1 MRPWRRFGPGL
12 IAIALAGCGGHASS
26 PFTYDPAAPLGLSD
40 RGVVNRPYPIAIHDV
55 SYASPKGGSVPAY
68 LVVPPGGGPF
78 PAIVYLHG
86 SGGNRVE
93 LLAQATWMAARG
105 AVALTLDAPDVR
117 SGAPAT
123 TTGLAGLRQTRALYV
138 QEVIDLRRAVDL
150 LRSLPYVDSGRIA
163 FVGYSA
169 GARMGAILAAYE
181 PRIRAFDLM
190 SGGGLSAQA
199 FVRAAPKADR
209 KAVAEAFDGLDNL
222 VTIRRAH
229 AAFFFQDGLR
239 DRVVPH
245 AQLVALAAAA
255 PQPKRVRWYRAD
267 HRLNRRAVHDQLVWL
282 SQQLGLDGPIVPG
295 AVQGP

>member
-1 MRPWRRFGPGL
+1 MRSRRRFGLGL
-12 IAIALAGCGGHASS
+12 IAVALAGCGGHASS
-26 PFTYDPAAPLGLSD
+26 PFAYDASAPLGVRD

-55 SYASPKGGSVPAY
+55 SYASPKGGTVPAY
-68 LVVPPGGGPF
+68 LVVPPGKGPF
-78 PAIVYLHG
+78 PAVVYLHG
-86 SGGNRVE
+86 SGGDRVE

-105 AVALTLDAPDVR
+105 AVALTLDAPEAR
-117 SGAPAT
+117 PGAPT
-123 TTGLAGLRQTRALYV
+123 IPTGLAGLRQTRALYV

-150 LRSLPYVDSGRIA
+150 LRSLPYVDGGRIA
-163 FVGYSA
+163 YVGYSA

-190 SGGGLSAQA
+190 SGGGVSAQA
-199 FVRAAPKADR
+199 FVRAAPEADR

-222 VTIRRAH
+222 VAIRRAH

-267 HRLNRRAVHDQLVWL
+267 HQLTRRAVHDQLVWL
-282 SQQLGLDGPIVPG
+282 SQQLGLGDPVVPG
-295 AVQGP
+295 AVTGP